1 MVNKL
6 KLEVKKMKKLK
17 KLLPI
22 GCSVL
27 TLFTM
32 SAFNV
37 SADIETAV
45 ENISA
50 AQSSS
55 RASVNY
61 DFTYNGGAYKVL
73 NDTYVSF
80 MGVTDSSVKNFN
92 IPSRAVDMQ
101 NQKNYIIS
109 EIGDPNAYMPGSNS
123 GLMNLETIG
132 SVPGSVTTVNNFAFY
147 GGKLKSINLSG
158 LMGLNK
164 INYSAFANCAQLQTV
179 KLPCYLT
186 TIENSAFAGCTSLIN
201 FSISSDGKGECTLNK
216 ICAFA
221 FSNCSKLRLLNI
233 PFSTS
238 MTIEDNAFAN
248 MSATAAKPVEIALG
262 TPRNAGYY
270 YGYIKVADSVIEQ
283 LKNKTLCFTG
293 DLYVY
298 KLNDMNG
305 NELNWNG
312 TIV

>member
-1 MVNKL
+1 
-6 KLEVKKMKKLK
+6 MKRLK
-17 KLLPI
+17 KILPI

-37 SADIETAV
+37 SADAETAV
-45 ENISA
+45 NNISVTQSA
-50 AQSSS
+50 AI
-55 RASVNY
+55 ASTNY
-61 DFTYNGGAYKVL
+61 DFTYNGGAYKIL

-80 MGVTDSSVKNFN
+80 MGVTDSSVKNFD
-92 IPSRAVDMQ
+92 IPSRAVDMT
-101 NQKNYIIS
+101 NQKYYIIS

-123 GLMNLETIG
+123 GLMNIETIG

-164 INYSAFANCAQLQTV
+164 INYSAFANCAQLKTV
-179 KLPCYLT
+179 KLPCYLR
-186 TIENSAFAGCTSLIN
+186 TIENSAFAGCTSLTD
-201 FSISSDGKGECTLNK
+201 FSITSDGKGECALNN

-238 MTIEDNAFAN
+238 LTIEDNALAN
-248 MSATAAKPVEIALG
+248 MSATTANPVEIALG
-262 TPRNAGYY
+262 TSRNAGYY
-270 YGYIKVADSVIEQ
+270 YGYIKIADSVIQQ

-293 DLYVY
+293 DLNIY

-305 NELNWNG
+305 NELNLNG
-312 TIV
+312 TII

>member
-1 MVNKL
+1 
-6 KLEVKKMKKLK
+6 MKRLK

-37 SADIETAV
+37 SADTETAAD
-45 ENISA
+45 NISVMQTA
-50 AQSSS
+50 AS
-55 RASVNY
+55 ASTNY
-61 DFTYNGGAYKVL
+61 DFTYNGGAYKIL

-80 MGVTDSSVKNFN
+80 MGVTDSSVKNFE

-101 NQKNYIIS
+101 NQKYYLIS
-109 EIGDPNAYMPGSNS
+109 DIGDPNAYMPGSNS

-132 SVPGSVTTVNNFAFY
+132 SVPGSITTVNNFAFY

-158 LMGLNK
+158 LKGLSK

-179 KLPCYLT
+179 KLPSYLR
-186 TIENSAFAGCTSLIN
+186 TIENSAFAGCTSLTN
-201 FSISSDGKGECTLNK
+201 FSIAPDGKGECTLNT
-216 ICAFA
+216 ISAFA

-238 MTIEDNAFAN
+238 LTIEDNALAN
-248 MSATAAKPVEIALG
+248 MSATAANPVEIALG
-262 TPRNAGYY
+262 TSINSNYY

-283 LKNKTLCFTG
+283 LKNNTLRFTG
-293 DLYVY
+293 NLSAY

-305 NELNWNG
+305 NELKWNG
-312 TIV
+312 TII

>member
-1 MVNKL
+1 
-6 KLEVKKMKKLK
+6 MKRLK

-27 TLFTM
+27 TLLTM

-37 SADIETAV
+37 SADAETAV
-45 ENISA
+45 DNISA
-50 AQSSS
+50 TQSAVK
-55 RASVNY
+55 ASTNY
-61 DFTYNGGAYKVL
+61 DFTYNGGAYKIL

-92 IPSRAVDMQ
+92 IPSRAVDMP
-101 NQKNYIIS
+101 NQKYYLIS

-132 SVPGSVTTVNNFAFY
+132 SVPGSITTVNNFAFY

-158 LMGLNK
+158 LKGLSK

-179 KLPCYLT
+179 KLPSYLR
-186 TIENSAFAGCTSLIN
+186 TIENSAFAGCTSLTN
-201 FSISSDGKGECTLNK
+201 FSIAPDGKGECTLNT
-216 ICAFA
+216 ISAFA

-238 MTIEDNAFAN
+238 LTIEDNALAN
-248 MSATAAKPVEIALG
+248 MSATAANPVEIALG
-262 TPRNAGYY
+262 TSINSNYY

-283 LKNKTLCFTG
+283 LKNNTLRFTG
-293 DLYVY
+293 NLSVY

-305 NELNWNG
+305 NELKWNG
-312 TIV
+312 TII